1 MANPAANSQSSM
13 GHISSNTF
21 SSRVRV
27 VLRVRPFLP
36 SEIKAKEKS
45 PIPCITLLDQ
55 ENRIGQEVTIHI
67 KDQWTSR
74 NECYN
79 LDSFFGQEHRVGQ
92 IFQREVSTV
101 IPGIFQGFNATVFA
115 YGATGSGKTYT
126 MQGTEDEPG
135 LIPLAMSTILSSCKN
150 AQGSVE
156 IAYYEIYMDRCYDL
170 LEPKAKE
177 IMTLDDKEGRLQMKG
192 LSWAPVHSMDEFC
205 DVFST
210 GVQRRKVAHTGLND
224 VSSRSHAV
232 LAIKVTSGAVK
243 GKLNLIDLAGNE
255 DNRRTCNEGIRLQE
269 SAKINQSLFAL
280 SNVIYALN
288 NNEPWIPYRDSK
300 LTRILQDSL
309 GGTSRALMI
318 ACLNPVSY
326 QEAVHTVSLA
336 ARSRQIVNYVG
347 SANKKET
354 PKVKVDME
362 AKLRAWLESK
372 GKTKRIQRMNGPCS
386 PSVGKTPTS
395 TSSSYLKQPGSVR
408 SSAKVKTIDRGAAK
422 GRKLFDSGAPI
433 SAAKKVCSHR
443 QQVNALTNPH
453 LFLHKRNKFSSD
465 LAAENASLLKE
476 KIGPFEVDKEV
487 QHDIRLDNSSCIVKD
502 EICEGITHALHDR
515 VQGKTSE
522 NIRSCGASYSKE
534 HDDGLLIFCSSLH
547 EYENSETSM
556 ATQDGGDRLEPS
568 KVVPLSLNGS
578 NDDHDN
584 RESTDDAKFSKTFD
598 LPGTPFDKENLHLP
612 SMNNVGSP
620 AATERIR
627 ELKNSL
633 RKVLS
638 PVSSNIGA
646 VKHLSSDDCVCL
658 ILLDPK
664 TPQSTCEKDE
674 AGIFGTP
681 LDKFNALSSNL
692 KESLLQEYLAFL
704 NVASKEELMRLKGIG
719 QKRAEYI
726 LELRE
731 HTPRPL
737 KSLSDLEKIGLSS
750 KQVNEMFRRAARG
763 IFN

>member
-1 MANPAANSQSSM
+1 MANAAANSQ
-13 GHISSNTF
+13 

-36 SEIKAKEKS
+36 SEIESKERS

-55 ENRIGQEVTIHI
+55 ENHIGQEVTVHI

-74 NECYN
+74 NECYH
-79 LDSFFGQEHRVGQ
+79 LDSFFGQEDRVGQ

-101 IPGIFQGFNATVFA
+101 IPGIFQGLNATVFA

-126 MQGTEDEPG
+126 MLGTEDEPG

-232 LAIKVTSGAVK
+232 LAIAVTNGAVK

-288 NNEPWIPYRDSK
+288 NSEPWIPYRDSK

-336 ARSRQIVNYVG
+336 ARSRQIVNYLG
-347 SANKKET
+347 SANKKEI

-372 GKTKRIQRMNGPCS
+372 GKTKRIQGIKGPCS
-386 PSVGKTPTS
+386 PFVGKTPTS
-395 TSSSYLKQPGSVR
+395 ISYLKQPGSVR
-408 SSAKVKTIDRGAAK
+408 SSAKVKTADRGATK

-433 SAAKKVCSHR
+433 SAAKKVCAHL
-443 QQVNALTNPH
+443 QPDGALFPDMNALPNSH
-453 LFLHKRNKFSSD
+453 SFLHQGNIFPSD
-465 LAAENASLLKE
+465 LAADNASLLKE
-476 KIGPFEVDKEV
+476 KIGPFKVDKEV
-487 QHDIRLDNSSCIVKD
+487 QHDIRLDSSSCIVKD
-502 EICEGITHALHDR
+502 EICEGLTHALYDR
-515 VQGKTSE
+515 VQEKTSE
-522 NIRSCGASYSKE
+522 NMHSCGASYSKE
-534 HDDGLLIFCSSLH
+534 HDDGLLNYCSSLH
-547 EYENSETSM
+547 EYENSEIYM
-556 ATQDGGDRLEPS
+556 ATQDGGDQLEPS
-568 KVVPLSLNGS
+568 KVVPLSLIGS
-578 NDDHDN
+578 NDDN
-584 RESTDDAKFSKTFD
+584 RENTDDAKFSKTFD
-598 LPGTPFDKENLHLP
+598 LPGTPFEKENLHLP
-612 SMNNVGSP
+612 FINNVGSP

-664 TPQSTCEKDE
+664 TPKSTCERDE
-674 AGIFGTP
+674 VGISGTP

-704 NVASKEELMRLKGIG
+704 NVASKEELIQLKGIG

-750 KQVNEMFRRAARG
+750 KQVNGMFRRAARG